1 MTPVLK
7 VVFISIIMSGVALA
21 QSLFSG
27 PECIML
33 DEARDR
39 YLISNYHNGT
49 IVSLDMDGNQTLF
62 KTGLTQCL
70 SFDIHGDSLFIST
83 GTSVTILDLN
93 TAATISTIAITGSV
107 GLDGLLYHEDHLYA
121 LGTNSTV
128 FKIRLSDETYWPWIQ
143 GAFPGQPQDITFDRM
158 NDRMILC
165 TYNGSKTLWSIQIA
179 DSSVSPI
186 IDTEIGGFDGMA
198 MDHQG
203 NLYISSWSTGAIHMY
218 NDEFVHP
225 PVTVFSSS
233 SGAANISIIERDTLL
248 ALPLF
253 DEDTI
258 FIIPLPNDYIG
269 IRVDAEPKAGETPLQ
284 VQFTDH
290 SYAAPPLE
298 NWNWDIDSDGEVDLN
313 GPNPVGT
320 YTSPGI
326 YSVSVN
332 VDNSNRSSHQL
343 VEDMI
348 HVNDPGETGLFFNGR
363 TSHSISDTAMNL
375 NPLNTVSVTAW
386 IYPLGWGSDQVY
398 GGGIISK
405 GAFWFSMSKNATSQ
419 DQQTLFLQLF
429 HESGPPSY
437 HQASINAIWLDN
449 WMHVA
454 MSYDS
459 GSSEVKMYVNGSP
472 VEVTSVGAG
481 NGPLADMSLNPVT
494 IGSIGN
500 TRSFHGV
507 LDEVSLW
514 EVVLDESAIQAL
526 MNQGI
531 NAADVG
537 LLAAWDMNQGTGSIV
552 EDLVGDVDIQ
562 LYETMWSMGTNHTF
576 TSLDD
581 SDKSSLPESPL
592 LLNAYPNP
600 FNPTTT
606 IIYDL
611 PEYSV
616 VKLTV
621 FDIQGREVM
630 TLHNGEKFPGKHE
643 VQWDGID
650 QSGNPVSTGMYFC
663 RLHVG
668 DFSQT
673 IKMVYLR

>member
-1 MTPVLK
+1 MTTVLK
-7 VVFISIIMSGVALA
+7 VVFFSIIISGSTLA
-21 QSLFSG
+21 QNLFSG

-39 YLISNYHNGT
+39 YLISNYYNGT
-49 IVSLDMDGNQTLF
+49 IVSLDMDGNQTVF
-62 KTGLTQCL
+62 KSGLNQSL

-83 GTSVTILDLN
+83 GTSVTILNLN
-93 TAATISTIAITGSV
+93 TAATISTITIPGSV
-107 GLDGLLYHEDHLYA
+107 GLDGLLYHEDLLYA

-128 FKIRLSDETYWPWIQ
+128 YKIRLSDETYWTWVQ
-143 GAFPGQPQDITFDRM
+143 GAFPGQPQDIIFDPM

-165 TYNGSKTLWSIQIA
+165 TYNGSKTLWSIQKA

-225 PVTVFSSS
+225 PVTVFNNG

-248 ALPLF
+248 ALPFF

-258 FIIPLPNDYIG
+258 LITPLPDDYIG
-269 IRVDAEPKAGETPLQ
+269 IRFHAEPREGETPLQ
-284 VQFTDH
+284 VQFSDH

-313 GPNPVGT
+313 GPTPIGT

-332 VDNSNRSSHQL
+332 VDNSNRSSDHME
-343 VEDMI
+343 EDMI
-348 HVNDPGETGLFFNGR
+348 HVHDPGETGLFFNGR
-363 TSHSISDTAMNL
+363 TSYSISDTAMNL
-375 NPLNTVSVTAW
+375 NPQNALGVTAW

-405 GAFWFSMSKNATSQ
+405 GAFWFSISKNATSQ
-419 DQQTLFLQLF
+419 DQHTLFLQLF

-454 MSYDS
+454 MSYDAN
-459 GSSEVKMYVNGSP
+459 SSEVKMYVNGSP
-472 VEVTSVGAG
+472 VEVTSVGSG
-481 NGPLADMSLNPVT
+481 SGPLADMSMNPIT
-494 IGSIGN
+494 IGSIEN

-514 EVVLDESAIQAL
+514 EVVLDESAVQTI
-526 MNQGI
+526 MYQGI
-531 NAADVG
+531 NAAGVG

-552 EDLVGDVDIQ
+552 EDLVGDADIQ
-562 LYETMWSMGTNHTF
+562 LSETTWSMGTNHVF
-576 TSLDD
+576 TSYDG
-581 SDKSSLPESPL
+581 SDKFSLPESQL
-592 LLNAYPNP
+592 LLNVYPNP

-606 IIYDL
+606 IIYSL
-611 PEYSV
+611 PEQSS

-621 FDIQGREVM
+621 FDIRGQEIMNLQDEVKSQGNYEFQW
-630 TLHNGEKFPGKHE
+630 NG
-643 VQWDGID
+643 VD
-650 QSGNPVSTGMYFC
+650 QSGTQVSTGVYLC
-663 RLHVG
+663 RLQAGGH
-668 DFSQT
+668 SKT